1 MAVSAVLRTTQVTVA
16 PGGAARCHVLI
27 RNNSAVVDQFAFTVR
42 GDVVDW
48 TEVKPA
54 RVNLMPQQEVSVELT
69 FTPPRSPEVLAGEH
83 AFALMVAS
91 REDPAGSV
99 VQEGLLTLD
108 QFTEVEAAVVPVT
121 STSRRT
127 GKHTLAVDNLGNHS
141 HGVEVSATD
150 ADSRLTFKVK
160 PRAPRVEPG
169 TATFVRVVAKPK
181 KYFWRGENRLLPF
194 TIRVL
199 GPDGA
204 PIEVEAALDQA
215 ALLPRRFVRLF
226 AILLAL
232 LLVLVILITTILRQ
246 RPLSLVGRA
255 PIPSSTAPPPSTTAT
270 PSSTA
275 PPPPSSAPAPTT
287 AAPAPPPARVGGA
300 GSAATTGRTT
310 PAPAPVTTTFTIG
323 AQAYPGVG
331 GGPQLFS
338 YVVPDGP
345 RHRVTSVL
353 LRNPAA
359 DVGQVQIRHDGAVVG
374 TVDLAAVD
382 RDGGD
387 GLLFRPDNP
396 PLVAPG
402 ESLVLAVSCGNERD
416 PCTPQGVF
424 TAALVR

>member
-54 RVNLMPQQEVSVELT
+54 RVNLMPQQEVGVELT
-69 FTPPRSPEVLAGEH
+69 FTPPRSPGVLAGEH
-83 AFALMVAS
+83 AFALVVAS

-108 QFTEVEAAVVPVT
+108 RFTEVEAAVVPVT
-121 STSRRT
+121 STGRRT

-160 PRAPRVEPG
+160 PRAPLVEPG

-181 KYFWRGENRLLPF
+181 RYFWRGENRLLPF

-226 AILLAL
+226 AVLLAL
-232 LLVLVILITTILRQ
+232 MLLLVILITTILRQ
-246 RPLSLVGRA
+246 RPLSLVGHA
-255 PIPSSTAPPPSTTAT
+255 PVPSSTPAPPSTTTT

-275 PPPPSSAPAPTT
+275 PASSAPVPTT
-287 AAPAPPPARVGGA
+287 TAPAPPARVGGA

-310 PAPAPVTTTFTIG
+310 SAPAPVTTTFTIG

-353 LRNPAA
+353 LRNPAT
-359 DVGQVQIRHDGAVVG
+359 DVGQVQIRHDRTVVG

-387 GLLFRPDNP
+387 GLLFRPDDP

-402 ESLVLAVSCGNERD
+402 ESLVLAVSCGNVRD